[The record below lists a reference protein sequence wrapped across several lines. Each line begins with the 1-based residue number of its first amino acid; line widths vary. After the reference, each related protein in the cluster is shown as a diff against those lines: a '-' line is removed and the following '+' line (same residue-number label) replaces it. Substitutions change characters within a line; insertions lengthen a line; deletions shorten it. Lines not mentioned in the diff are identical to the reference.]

1 MREAEELL
9 GVLFQFYKPWQMAR
23 LLSCKQR
30 RVSNIWD
37 NHSRIL
43 GVNLYGLFASWE
55 YKKWTYSGSIKE
67 AASAKFI
74 LRQIKILFT
83 LRPWCLVAKKTTT
96 TKKEKHKKTA
106 FHTREQHH
114 TCTRQQKNLQKG
126 PRHRA
131 RERKKQ
137 LLCRRVVTHVCPPPP
152 LPPHFFLPH
161 RRRFYFRLKC
171 SPAKSVFQA
180 DRWFNE
186 HSDI

>member
-55 YKKWTYSGSIKE
+55 DRKWTYSGSIKE

-74 LRQIKILFT
+74 LRRIKILFT
-83 LRPWCLVAKKTTT
+83 LRPWCLVAKKQQQP
-96 TKKEKHKKTA
+96 KKTN
-106 FHTREQHH
+106 T
-114 TCTRQQKNLQKG
+114 
-126 PRHRA
+126 
-131 RERKKQ
+131 KKQ
-137 LLCRRVVTHVCPPPP
+137 LFTLGSNITPAHANKKTCRKDLGTERGRGKNSFCVGELSLTCAPPPP
-152 LPPHFFLPH
+152 LPPRIFLSLIVGG
-161 RRRFYFRLKC
+161 FI
-171 SPAKSVFQA
+171 SA
-180 DRWFNE
+180 
-186 HSDI
+186 